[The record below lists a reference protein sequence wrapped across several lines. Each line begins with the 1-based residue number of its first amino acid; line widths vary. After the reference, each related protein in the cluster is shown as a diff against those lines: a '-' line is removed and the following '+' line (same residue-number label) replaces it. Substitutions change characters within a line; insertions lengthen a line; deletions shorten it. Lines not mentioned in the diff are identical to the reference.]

1 MTSRTGA
8 FTLAYGRI
16 AHEYRKNAVNG
27 ASPIQLVIMLY
38 DGALR
43 FMEGGRH
50 AIAHQDFVKQNQQLQ
65 QAQKIVMELMSCL
78 DMDKGGDVAKN
89 LLSLY
94 TYVLN
99 ELVKA
104 NCEDNPDCVTRCMQ
118 VMRDLRESWV
128 AIAQQGDAVAA

>member
-1 MTSRTGA
+1 
-8 FTLAYGRI
+8 LAYGRI

-27 ASPIQLVIMLY
+27 ASPLQLVIMLY
-38 DGALR
+38 DGALK

-50 AIAHQDFVKQNQQLQ
+50 AIAHNDLVKQNDQLQ
-65 QAQKIVMELMSCL
+65 RAQKVIMELMSCL
-78 DMDKGGDVAKN
+78 DMEKGGEVAKN

-104 NCEDNPDCVTRCMQ
+104 NVEDSADRVDRCMK

-128 AIAQQGDAVAA
+128 AIAMPGAQVAA

>member
-1 MTSRTGA
+1 
-8 FTLAYGRI
+8 LAYGRI

-27 ASPIQLVIMLY
+27 ASPLQLVIMLY

-43 FMEGGRH
+43 YMEGGRH
-50 AIAHQDFVKQNQQLQ
+50 AIAHGDLNKQNEQLQ
-65 QAQKIVMELMSCL
+65 KAQKIVMELMSCL
-78 DMDKGGDVAKN
+78 DMEQGGEVARN

-104 NCEDNPDCVTRCMQ
+104 NLEDSADRIDRCMK
-118 VMRDLRESWV
+118 VFRDLRESW
-128 AIAQQGDAVAA
+128 ASIAQPGEQVAA

>member
-1 MTSRTGA
+1 
-8 FTLAYGRI
+8 LAYGRI

-27 ASPIQLVIMLY
+27 SSPLQLVIMLY

-50 AIAHQDFVKQNQQLQ
+50 AIAHCDLPKQNDQLQ

-78 DMDKGGDVAKN
+78 DMEQGGEIAKN
-89 LLSLY
+89 LLSIY

-104 NCEDNPDCVTRCMQ
+104 NLEDSADRVDRCIK
-118 VMRDLRESWV
+118 VMRDLRTSWASI
-128 AIAQQGDAVAA
+128 AIPGEQVAA